1 MTSNGRATPAGVVL
15 ISGDARKVPLAD
27 ESVQCIVTSPPYW
40 GLRKYA
46 GEQEL
51 VWGSQT
57 CFTAETGS
65 HPEHI
70 WQEERRNGISGGQ
83 NQNSKAENGDGAT
96 NRPLEPSTHG
106 TCARC
111 GAWRGAYGLEP
122 TVEMYVA
129 HSLEI
134 LRELRRVLRKDGVL
148 FWNLGDSYAA
158 TRGYGGDLKPSDLQ
172 SSNRGSLRASDT
184 FLPNRHPQAGLKHKD
199 LVLMPFRVALAA
211 QADGWWVRSV
221 IVWAKPNPMPESVTD
236 RPTDSY
242 EHILMLTKSARY
254 FWDADAVR
262 EPVTGGTH
270 SRGNGDGGPKA
281 RERAEEGNHVGWA
294 ESTRGVI
301 GYKPGHDERD
311 GKERFCSG
319 TGGYVPAGGRNMRN
333 LWEFPTQP
341 YAGEHFAT
349 FPEELPRRCILAATS
364 ARGCCAQCGAP
375 WERITQNT
383 VTYESGSGQ
392 AGNRPN
398 GKGAG
403 GDQVRED
410 HDVRMGPC
418 VEARTVGWSPTCR
431 CRGQRGKTA
440 PCVVLDPFGGSGTT
454 GRVAIELGRRAVLL
468 DLAYGRE
475 TDEDRAKGRS
485 YSALAKERT
494 TNVQTTLTGW

>member
-1 MTSNGRATPAGVVL
+1 M
-15 ISGDARKVPLAD
+15 
-27 ESVQCIVTSPPYW
+27 
-40 GLRKYA
+40 
-46 GEQEL
+46 
-51 VWGSQT
+51 
-57 CFTAETGS
+57 
-65 HPEHI
+65 
-70 WQEERRNGISGGQ
+70 EERRNGISGGQ
-83 NQNSKAENGDGAT
+83 NQNSKTENGDGAT

-106 TCARC
+106 TCTRC
-111 GAWRGAYGLEP
+111 VAWRGAYGLEP

-158 TRGYGGDLKPSDLQ
+158 TRGYGGDNKPSDLQ
-172 SSNRGSLRASDT
+172 STNRGSLRAKDI

-199 LVLMPFRVALAA
+199 LVLMPARIALAA

-221 IVWAKPNPMPESVTD
+221 IIWAKPNPMPESVTD

-262 EPVTGGTH
+262 EPVSGGTH

-333 LWEFPTQP
+333 LWEFATQP
-341 YAGEHFAT
+341 YAGAHFAT

-375 WERITQNT
+375 WERITERQPID
-383 VTYESGSGQ
+383 EERIPAGWHQSGSGRRMLLNLRK
-392 AGNRPN
+392 AREN
-398 GKGAG
+398 GYTDSFG
-403 GDQVRED
+403 E
-410 HDVRMGPC
+410 C
-418 VEARTVGWSPTCR
+418 RTIGWTPTCQ
-431 CRGQRGKTA
+431 CRGQHGKTV

-454 GRVAIELGRRAVLL
+454 GRVAIELGLSRRAFGFGLRT
-468 DLAYGRE
+468 G
-475 TDEDRAKGRS
+475 DRRRS
-485 YSALAKERT
+485 R
-494 TNVQTTLTGW
+494 QRP